1 MRFSSP
7 VAFLFVW
14 ISVTGVA
21 GERGADPGFVPIF
34 DGVSLT
40 GWDGDP
46 KYWRVEDGAI
56 TGESTAENPCTRNTF
71 LIWRLGELD
80 DFELRL
86 QYRITAGNSGI
97 QYRSVDRGDW
107 DIGGYQADISADG
120 RWTGT
125 NYHEHGRGVLARR
138 GQKVAVG
145 DGKGQVEVLGSL
157 GAPEELLA
165 KIKPNDWN
173 EYRIVARG
181 RRLIQEINGAV
192 MSDVLD
198 KGEKDFLRSGVLALQ
213 IHSGPPMK
221 VQFKDV
227 QLKRL
232 PLADGEKKVVLVAG
246 RKSHG
251 FGAHEHKAGCMLLA
265 KRLNANV
272 PKVVATVY
280 EGGWPQDPTAF
291 DNANS
296 IVLYMDGGGGHPV
309 NRHLPEVD
317 ALMDEGVGLVCIH
330 YAVEVPKGEPG
341 DHMLK
346 WTGGYFETWW
356 SVNPHWTAEFKSLPD
371 HPVARGVEPFS
382 INDEWYYHMRFRP
395 DMDRV
400 SPLLSAIPPAS
411 TLERKDGPHSNNPQ
425 VRARKGMSEHVAWA
439 SERDGG
445 GRGFG
450 FTGGHFHWGW
460 GHDDFRTLVLN
471 AIVWT
476 TGSDVPQGG
485 VQSPTPTIDELLAN
499 QDYDAPKNFDRAS
512 LEKKLQTW
520 NGAR

>member
-1 MRFSSP
+1 
-7 VAFLFVW
+7 
-14 ISVTGVA
+14 
-21 GERGADPGFVPIF
+21 
-34 DGVSLT
+34 
-40 GWDGDP
+40 
-46 KYWRVEDGAI
+46 
-56 TGESTAENPCTRNTF
+56 
-71 LIWRLGELD
+71 
-80 DFELRL
+80 
-86 QYRITAGNSGI
+86 
-97 QYRSVDRGDW
+97 
-107 DIGGYQADISADG
+107 
-120 RWTGT
+120 
-125 NYHEHGRGVLARR
+125 
-138 GQKVAVG
+138 
-145 DGKGQVEVLGSL
+145 
-157 GAPEELLA
+157 
-165 KIKPNDWN
+165 
-173 EYRIVARG
+173 
-181 RRLIQEINGAV
+181 
-192 MSDVLD
+192 
-198 KGEKDFLRSGVLALQ
+198 
-213 IHSGPPMK
+213 MK

-251 FGAHEHKAGCMLLA
+251 FGAHEHRAGCMLLA

-280 EGGWPQDPTAF
+280 DGGWPQDPTAF

-400 SPLLSAIPPAS
+400 SPVLSAIPPAS